1 MRVAERGWSKTGGTA
16 DPGSRLVLRTVRERA
31 GWAIERGLWSNAY
44 RELLRPRSVA
54 VALASVALFVLL
66 MTTIG
71 PLGTMETL
79 RPLLRFAYWGL
90 SAAVTFPLCYAV
102 AAVVLYL
109 TRLGSLVEMVPAV
122 MAAVLF
128 EGLVCMAVVLAAD
141 MLFLPPAS
149 KPLSPLHTYLTV
161 TVVVGACTFFAHY
174 VVFLRISHGLAA
186 AAERSARGRDLRS
199 GGRDAAPV
207 APSEARTAAAAAG
220 SVTTTSGN
228 ATPFRSGSPR
238 GATPPIR
245 SARDLG
251 TVGAAGTAAPAPR
264 AVVPARRP
272 SPVRGKLAAQQAR
285 FHDRL
290 SHTVSRDI
298 IYLKMDDHYVNVR
311 TTGGSCLV
319 LMRFADAVAELG
331 THGMQVHRSYWVAYR
346 HMLATTR
353 RDGRPMVRV
362 TGGYSVPISRP
373 NLPAVR
379 DELRSKPPAPEGVRK
394 LPR

>member
-1 MRVAERGWSKTGGTA
+1 MWC
-16 DPGSRLVLRTVRERA
+16 
-31 GWAIERGLWSNAY
+31 NAY

-66 MTTIG
+66 MTIFG
-71 PLGTMETL
+71 PLGTLETL
-79 RPLLRFAYWGL
+79 RPLLRFLYWVL

-186 AAERSARGRDLRS
+186 AEERSARGPDLRS
-199 GGRDAAPV
+199 GDRHAAPV
-207 APSEARTAAAAAG
+207 APSEARTAAAGGAG
-220 SVTTTSGN
+220 SATTTSGS

-238 GATPPIR
+238 GVTPPIR

-264 AVVPARRP
+264 AVAPARRP

-331 THGMQVHRSYWVAYR
+331 TQGMQVHRSYWVAYR
-346 HMLATTR
+346 HMLDTIR

-379 DELRSKPPAPEGVRK
+379 DALCSNPPGRP
-394 LPR
+394 